1 MIKIECPII
10 HMDMDSFFAAVEKR
24 DRPQLKYKPVIIA
37 NDPKANP
44 RAVVST
50 ACYVARKFGV
60 RSAMSAVHAQ
70 RLCPEGVFIAPNK
83 NKYADESKVIME
95 ILHSFTPAVEPL
107 SIDEA
112 FLDVEGC
119 EKLWGS
125 SLDIAKKIQHKIFK
139 KTELTCSLG
148 IAPNKYLAKLC
159 SEYRK
164 PNGITYL
171 HPEKVNEFLLP
182 MDVGKIW
189 GVGAKLKSELNK
201 LGIYTVA
208 DLQKC
213 SQSFLTKR
221 FNKMGTQLWSLARG
235 IDNRAVETV
244 QKAQSISREYTFKED
259 IIDGDYL
266 RGVVYSTSD
275 EISRKLRSKNIKA
288 KTVYIKVKFS
298 SHKTITRQ
306 YAISS
311 GTMLSS
317 DISQNAVR
325 LLKDITRFEKQSIR
339 LLGVGV
345 ANLTSQQS
353 AQLSFF
359 DYTDKKDEK
368 EKKLL
373 ESLDEVL
380 TKYGESSVFRASAP
394 NVIMEE
400 KLRGK
405 ANREENNKRV
415 KK

>member
-1 MIKIECPII
+1 MECPII

-24 DRPQLKYKPVIIA
+24 DRPQLKDKPVIMA
-37 NDPKANP
+37 NDPKENP

-60 RSAMSAVHAQ
+60 KSAMSAAHAQ
-70 RLCPEGVFIAPNK
+70 RLCPDGIFIAPNK
-83 NKYADESKVIME
+83 NKYAKESKIIME

-112 FLDVEGC
+112 FLDVKGC

-125 SLDIAKKIQHKIFK
+125 SREIAKKIQQKILK
-139 KTELTCSLG
+139 ETGLTCSLG

-159 SEYRK
+159 SDYKK

-171 HPEKVNEFLLP
+171 PPDKVNQFLLP
-182 MDVGKIW
+182 LEVGKIW
-189 GVGAKLKSELNK
+189 GVGGKLKAELNK

-235 IDNRAVETV
+235 IDNRPVQSV

-259 IIDGDYL
+259 IRDKNYL
-266 RGVVYSTSD
+266 GGVVYSISD
-275 EISRKLRSKNIKA
+275 EISRKLRAEDIKA

-298 SHKTITRQ
+298 CHKTITRQ
-306 YAISS
+306 ISIIS

-317 DISQNAVR
+317 EISQKAVK
-325 LLKDITRFEKQSIR
+325 LLEDVFKFEKQPIR

-345 ANLTSQQS
+345 ANLTSQES
-353 AQLSFF
+353 KQLSFF
-359 DYTDKKDEK
+359 DDADITGEK
-368 EKKLL
+368 EEKLL
-373 ESLDEVL
+373 ASLDEVL
-380 TKYGESSVFRASAP
+380 KKYGESSVFRASTP

-405 ANREENNKRV
+405 TTRKANNKRV